1 MKYLII
7 YTSEIDKVD
16 FEQILESRENL
27 VYSQNKEKTYIS
39 WQTDNMPPFVENLD
53 FKQGPLELF
62 QLLEITETYEWM
74 VIV

>member
-7 YTSEIDKVD
+7 DTSEIDKVD

-39 WQTDNMPPFVENLD
+39 WQTNNMPTFIENLD
-53 FKQGPLELF
+53 FKEGPLELF
-62 QLLEITETYEWM
+62 QLLEITETHEWM